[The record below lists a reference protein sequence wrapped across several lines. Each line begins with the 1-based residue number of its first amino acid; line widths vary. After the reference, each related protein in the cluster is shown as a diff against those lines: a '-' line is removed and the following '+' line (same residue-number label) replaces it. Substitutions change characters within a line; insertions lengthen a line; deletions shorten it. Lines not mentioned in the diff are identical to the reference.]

1 MNVITDVERF
11 LQRSEEIC
19 GEAKRNIIESIKFK
33 YQVASMT
40 NTDELTCRTKCEG
53 TRMTQPGTSQR
64 IAAVAVL
71 VASAPL
77 WSIGGKDE
85 QSLT

>member
-19 GEAKRNIIESIKFK
+19 GEAKRNIIYRKHQV
-33 YQVASMT
+33 QVASMT